1 MKKILYLLILII
13 SVFISNNLI
22 RSTYNLWQKNHLVSD
37 AQRELEKEKNEH
49 EKLKDQLARVKRPDF
64 VEEEARDKLFMVK
77 KGEKMVL
84 VGGGGESVLGERKR
98 TQEISLPTWKQW
110 WNIFFADK

>member
-13 SVFISNNLI
+13 SIFISNNLI
-22 RSTYNLWQKNHLVSD
+22 RSTINLWQKNHLVGD
-37 AQRELEKEKNEH
+37 AERELELQKNEQ
-49 EKLKDQLARVKRPDF
+49 EKLKDQLARVKRTDF

-77 KGEKMVL
+77 PGEKMVL

-98 TQEISLPTWKQW
+98 AQEISLPTWKQW
-110 WNIFFADK
+110 WNIFFGKK